1 MGMQLTGKG
10 SLVASSLTAIGA
22 SVCCVGPLVLLALGV
37 GGTWVGALTMM
48 EPLRPLF
55 IGLTLLFLGL
65 AFRKLYLVPQVCTPG
80 TPCADP
86 RTLAFTTL
94 VTVAIIGLGSLYR
107 MASLREGGDTV
118 ARQMGGTLVEREL
131 APGLRQRKC
140 EFELAAQVGRGRHGC
155 MLLRANELL

>member
-22 SVCCVGPLVLLALGV
+22 SVCCV

-86 RTLAFTTL
+86 RTLVRQRL
-94 VTVAIIGLGSLYR
+94 VFWIVSVLLLGLL
-107 MASLREGGDTV
+107 AV
-118 ARQMGGTLVEREL
+118 PWL
-131 APGLRQRKC
+131 APL
-140 EFELAAQVGRGRHGC
+140 FY
-155 MLLRANELL
+155 